1 MIRCQV
7 GIKTLRLRLYGM
19 RRAQG
24 HGPTE
29 PVAGRGREASCREL
43 EKVSRCSQQFDLV
56 SSGTEVGFGARL
68 ARERTR
74 FTITERGYSP
84 QFDQTV
90 DCGVSGGTTSPTDHK
105 CGDLESPLVRGERTH
120 DSAGKPHDG
129 VFFSFFLSYLGQTM
143 GGPQTSN
150 GPRIEVGSC
159 G

>member
-1 MIRCQV
+1 MIRRAQV

-29 PVAGRGREASCREL
+29 PVAGRGREASCRVL

-74 FTITERGYSP
+74 FTITERGYSST
-84 QFDQTV
+84 QFDRTV

-105 CGDLESPLVRGERTH
+105 RGDLEVRGE
-120 DSAGKPHDG
+120 D
-129 VFFSFFLSYLGQTM
+129 
-143 GGPQTSN
+143 
-150 GPRIEVGSC
+150 
-159 G
+159 

>member
-105 CGDLESPLVRGERTH
+105 CGDLESPLVRGERTEGNLMTRLE
-120 DSAGKPHDG
+120 SRTKSFF
-129 VFFSFFLSYLGQTM
+129 FFSFFLS
-143 GGPQTSN
+143 
-150 GPRIEVGSC
+150 
-159 G
+159 